1 MSSQPIDSFLTLTF
15 FKKMVQSTDKQ
26 DDDLYSQFVNDS
38 NGKVQ
43 TAIARYIDTPIGEG
57 SEFFSRCSSA
67 ALAFARHLHAI
78 DIELIEKSK
87 TYLEF
92 YNVELY
98 GEGGTEK
105 HPKAGGLIQELISTR
120 NNRTKTV
127 LIRFDPRDIKVPLTT
142 QNDLFVSQRF
152 G

>member
-1 MSSQPIDSFLTLTF
+1 MVLSQEYINLAF
-15 FKKMVQSTDKQ
+15 FKSMIQSTDTQ
-26 DDDLYSQFVNDS
+26 DDTLYQQFVDGANR
-38 NGKVQ
+38 KVS
-43 TAIARYIDTPIGEG
+43 TAIFRYIDIPLDDV
-57 SEFFSRCSSA
+57 SDNFDSAKNA
-67 ALAFARHLHAI
+67 ALAFARHLLSI

-98 GEGGTEK
+98 GAGGTEDD
-105 HPKAGGLIQELISTR
+105 PMAGGLIQELIAQR
-120 NNRTKTV
+120 NNRTVTI
-127 LIRFDPRDIKVPLTT
+127 LARFDPREFKVPLPS

>member
-1 MSSQPIDSFLTLTF
+1 MTLSEEYIDLDF
-15 FKKMVQSTDKQ
+15 FKSMVKSTDTQ
-26 DDDLYSQFVNDS
+26 DDVLYQQFVDDANR
-38 NGKVQ
+38 KVS
-43 TAIARYIDTPIGEG
+43 TAIFRYIDIPLDDQ
-57 SEFFSRCSSA
+57 SDNFDSAKNA
-67 ALAFARHLHAI
+67 ALAFARHLLSI

-98 GEGGTEK
+98 GEGGTNK
-105 HPKAGGLIQELISTR
+105 DPKAGGLIQELIGTR
-120 NNRTKTV
+120 TNRTRTI
-127 LIRFDPRDIKVPLTT
+127 LIRSDIRDEKVPLTT